1 MHKQTQIRPSGL
13 CLLICV
19 FFVSAAAA
27 DKPLLT
33 PDQRDA
39 WKKSLAAYDYV
50 MIARAYADYMIDHGR
65 DTYGPKHSPLF
76 VTGIDRKTGK
86 RISPP
91 FAHVKRKPFMPGWER
106 DRELRGSDRNYGN
119 ADPLDQLTLLRIMHR
134 LSLMTGE
141 KRYAEEADKTAA
153 WWMANTQTKI
163 GLYPWGSHT

>member
-1 MHKQTQIRPSGL
+1 MHKQTQIRSSGL
-13 CLLICV
+13 CLLLYALLIGGV
-19 FFVSAAAA
+19 AA

-39 WKKSLAAYDYV
+39 WKKSLSAYDYV
-50 MIARAYADYMIDHGR
+50 TIARAYADYMIEHGR
-65 DTYGPKHSPLF
+65 DTYGQKHSPLF

-119 ADPLDQLTLLRIMHR
+119 ADPLDQLTLLRIMH
-134 LSLMTGE
+134 
-141 KRYAEEADKTAA
+141 
-153 WWMANTQTKI
+153 
-163 GLYPWGSHT
+163 GSR